1 MTSPA
6 DPARFTDPTT
16 FPSVLD
22 APAGIGF
29 EALDLPRPLLRALA
43 AQGIEEPFPIQ
54 SATIPDA
61 LAGRDVLGRGR
72 TGSGKTLAFGLPL
85 LTRIAKAGQPAPGR
99 PQALILV
106 PTRELAMQV
115 NDALFPLA
123 RAMRLFSRT
132 ALGGTPYDKQ
142 IRDLRRGVDVLVA
155 TPGRLGDLIERGECS
170 LADVLITVLDEAD
183 QMADMGFLPDVTAL
197 LEQTPAGSQ
206 RLLFSATLD
215 RDVDELVKRF
225 LADPVTHEVDPAAA
239 TVSTMDH
246 HLLLVPPGDK
256 LSVTRQI
263 AARHGRT
270 IMFVR
275 TQLAVDRL
283 VDQLAEVGV
292 RAGALHGGKTQAVRT
307 RTLAEFREGKTNVL
321 VATDVAARG
330 IHVDGVSLVVHIDP
344 PRDPKDYLHRAGRTA
359 RAGESGTVVTLVLPK
374 QRAGT
379 YSLVERAGV
388 AAGRVPVRAGAP
400 ELAELTGARTPS
412 GVPGPAVRSSRGRAT
427 EDPAVGPAR
436 HHRGGARPARRAD
449 RPVRARHHDRD

>member
-1 MTSPA
+1 MTLTA
-6 DPARFTDPTT
+6 DPTT

-22 APAGIGF
+22 QLGPAGFGP
-29 EALDLPRPLLRALA
+29 LGLPRPLLRALTE
-43 AQGIEEPFPIQ
+43 QGITEPFPIQ
-54 SATIPDA
+54 AATIPDA
-61 LAGRDVLGRGR
+61 LRGRDVLGRGR

-85 LTRIAKAGQPAPGR
+85 LARLARAGKAAPGR
-99 PQALILV
+99 PKGLILV

-115 NDALFPLA
+115 NDALSPLA
-123 RAMRLFSRT
+123 RAMRLFTRT

-170 LADVLITVLDEAD
+170 LAEVEVTVLDEAD
-183 QMADMGFLPDVTAL
+183 QMADMGFLPDVSAL
-197 LEQTPAGSQ
+197 LEQTPAGTQ

-215 RDVDELVKRF
+215 GDVDSLVKRF
-225 LADPVTHEVDPAAA
+225 MADPVTHEVDPPIA
-239 TVSTMDH
+239 TISTMDH
-246 HLLLVPPGDK
+246 HLLLVPPGEK
-256 LSVTRQI
+256 LSVITHI
-263 AARHGRT
+263 AARPGRT

-283 VDQLAEVGV
+283 VGQLAEVGV

-307 RTLAEFREGKTNVL
+307 RTLAEFREGRTSVL

-344 PRDPKDYLHRAGRTA
+344 PRDAKDYLHRAGRTA

-379 YSLVERAGV
+379 FSLVQRAGV
-388 AAGRVPVRAGAP
+388 TAGRYKVRADAP
-400 ELAELTGARTPS
+400 ELAELTGARAPS
-412 GVPGPAVRSSRGRAT
+412 GVPVRLDESGRPPRT
-427 EDPAVGPAR
+427 T
-436 HHRGGARPARRAD
+436 RPAPHPGRR
-449 RPVRARHHDRD
+449 RPAGRTIRERTH